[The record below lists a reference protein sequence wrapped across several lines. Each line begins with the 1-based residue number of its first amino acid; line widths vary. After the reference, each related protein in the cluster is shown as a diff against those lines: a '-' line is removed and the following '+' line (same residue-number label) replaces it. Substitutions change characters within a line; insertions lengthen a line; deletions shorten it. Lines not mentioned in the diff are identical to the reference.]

1 IMEDEIQRQADLL
14 DRLMSDIARIFGM
27 KEMEK
32 VVDVDLNFHQLEVLR
47 QIYLFKEPMM
57 SQLGEACGIQLSTL
71 TRIVDK
77 LVQKNFVTRKFDPSD
92 RRVIR
97 VTLTPY
103 GDEVVRK
110 VEKTKKEKIMSV
122 LRYFSHSER
131 EKFLQM
137 LQVLHQRICN
147 EEKRGKR

>member
-1 IMEDEIQRQADLL
+1 MEDEIQRQADLL
-14 DRLMSDIARIFGM
+14 DRLMSDIAGIFGM
-27 KEMEK
+27 KETEK

-47 QIYLFKEPMM
+47 QIYLLKEPMM
-57 SQLGEACGIQLSTL
+57 SQLGEVCGIQLSTL

-122 LRYFSHSER
+122 LKYFSHSER

>member
-1 IMEDEIQRQADLL
+1 MEDEIQRQADLL

-47 QIYLFKEPMM
+47 QIYLLKEPMM

-122 LRYFSHSER
+122 LKYFSHSER

>member
-1 IMEDEIQRQADLL
+1 MEDEIQRQADLL

-47 QIYLFKEPMM
+47 QIYLLKEPMM

-110 VEKTKKEKIMSV
+110 VEKTKKEKIVSV
-122 LRYFSHSER
+122 LKYFSHSER

>member
-1 IMEDEIQRQADLL
+1 
-14 DRLMSDIARIFGM
+14 M

-47 QIYLFKEPMM
+47 QIYLLKEPMM

-122 LRYFSHSER
+122 LKYFSHSER

>member
-1 IMEDEIQRQADLL
+1 MEDEIQRQADLL
-14 DRLMSDIARIFGM
+14 DRLMSDIAGIFGM
-27 KEMEK
+27 KETEK

-47 QIYLFKEPMM
+47 QIYLLKEPMM

-122 LRYFSHSER
+122 LKYFSHSER

>member
-1 IMEDEIQRQADLL
+1 MEDEIQRQADLL

-47 QIYLFKEPMM
+47 QIYLLKEPMM
-57 SQLGEACGIQLSTL
+57 SQLGEVCGIQLSTL

-122 LRYFSHSER
+122 LKYFSHSER

-137 LQVLHQRICN
+137 LQVLHQRVCN

>member
-1 IMEDEIQRQADLL
+1 MEDEIQRQADLL

-47 QIYLFKEPMM
+47 QIYLLKEPMM
-57 SQLGEACGIQLSTL
+57 SQLGEVCGIQLSTL

-122 LRYFSHSER
+122 LKYFSHSER